1 VKEVGMKRRFGLA
14 LPLAGAMVLL
24 VAGSGSAGV
33 LVNVAVPFSAVVSV
47 PCANGGVGEDVALEG
62 FLHVL
67 ITETV
72 DRNDVGHTTS
82 HFQPLGISG
91 TGLTTGDSYEATG
104 ITRDQVNGT
113 EPPFEVT
120 FVNNFRIIGQSTG
133 NNLLIHEIFHV
144 TVSANGELTVFVD
157 NLSAECK

>member
-1 VKEVGMKRRFGLA
+1 MKRMFGLA

-33 LVNVAVPFSAVVSV
+33 LVNVAVPFSEVISI
-47 PCANGGVGEDVALEG
+47 PCANGGAGEDVAVEG

-72 DRNDVGHTTS
+72 DRNGVVHTTS
-82 HFQPLGISG
+82 QFQPMGISG
-91 TGLTTGDSYEATG
+91 TGLTTGDSYQATG
-104 ITRDQVNGT
+104 ITRDQISGT

-120 FVNNFRIIGQSTG
+120 FVNNFRIIGQGTG
-133 NNLLIHEIFHV
+133 NNLLIHEVFHV
-144 TVSANGELTVFVD
+144 TVNANGELTVFVD
-157 NLSAECK
+157 HLSAECK